1 MLGRGTWKAVAKL
14 PISACAQNEQANFAA
29 LRFTNHDY
37 RQQSCRIVAL
47 FHESLVKLN
56 WPTQA

>member
-56 WPTQA
+56 